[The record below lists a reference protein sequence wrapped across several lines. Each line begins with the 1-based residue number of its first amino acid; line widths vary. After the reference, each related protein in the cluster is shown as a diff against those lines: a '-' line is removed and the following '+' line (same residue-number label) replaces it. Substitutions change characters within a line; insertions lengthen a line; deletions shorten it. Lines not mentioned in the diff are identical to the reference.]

1 MDNQTQSLKIV
12 EQDPWLAPFEHYLQ
26 NRLSWYKMHCRYID
40 DNCNSLGYF
49 SSAHH
54 YFGFNY
60 DQEKKGWWFRE
71 YAPAAHS
78 VSLIGDF
85 NQWSGD
91 ANPLTRLETGTWE
104 IFLDDE
110 TYGERLVAFS
120 RVKLRITSS
129 NGTLDRIPAFIQMA
143 VQDTETYDYSGV
155 FVPKNNYKW
164 KSKFRLPKKFTP
176 HIYEAHPGMAT
187 QDGHVGSWREFADD
201 ILPRVKKLGY
211 NTVQLMAVQE
221 HPYYGSFGYHVSNF
235 YAPSSRFGRPDDLRY
250 LIDKAHG
257 MGIAVVM
264 DLVHS
269 HAVKNIAEGLSHFD
283 GNGELYFI
291 EGPSGIHPG
300 WDSKLF
306 DYGKMYVQQ
315 FLLSNIRYWLEEFH
329 FDGFRFDGVTSM
341 LYYHHGNVAFTSY
354 DTYFGKDTNNSAVL
368 YLQMANTLIHSLY
381 PTALSIAEDMSGM
394 PGACRPIEEGGM
406 GFTHRLAMGLPDYW
420 IKLLRDVRD
429 EDWDMAQMYY
439 SLINRRAGEANIAY
453 AESHDQALVGDKT
466 IAFWLMDKEMY
477 TGMSVFTPSDIV
489 DRGMALHKLIRFITL
504 TLGGEGYLNFMGN
517 EFGHPEWIDFP
528 REGNNWS
535 AHYARRQWDLPDT
548 DHLKYKY
555 LQAFDEKMINF
566 SHDVKLHG
574 LPAPQLL
581 NTDDYNKV
589 IIFSRGEYVFIFSFS
604 PRDSVQGYEFY
615 VPKKGD
621 YKIVFSSDEK
631 EEGGFSRVK
640 MGYKFSSYKKGK
652 NNFLKVYL
660 PTRMCMVLKRTPVSR
675 GKKK

>member
-1 MDNQTQSLKIV
+1 
-12 EQDPWLAPFEHYLQ
+12 
-26 NRLSWYKMHCRYID
+26 
-40 DNCNSLGYF
+40 
-49 SSAHH
+49 
-54 YFGFNY
+54 
-60 DQEKKGWWFRE
+60 
-71 YAPAAHS
+71 
-78 VSLIGDF
+78 
-85 NQWSGD
+85 
-91 ANPLTRLETGTWE
+91 
-104 IFLDDE
+104 
-110 TYGERLVAFS
+110 
-120 RVKLRITSS
+120 
-129 NGTLDRIPAFIQMA
+129 
-143 VQDTETYDYSGV
+143 
-155 FVPKNNYKW
+155 
-164 KSKFRLPKKFTP
+164 
-176 HIYEAHPGMAT
+176 
-187 QDGHVGSWREFADD
+187 
-201 ILPRVKKLGY
+201 
-211 NTVQLMAVQE
+211 
-221 HPYYGSFGYHVSNF
+221 
-235 YAPSSRFGRPDDLRY
+235 
-250 LIDKAHG
+250 
-257 MGIAVVM
+257 
-264 DLVHS
+264 
-269 HAVKNIAEGLSHFD
+269 
-283 GNGELYFI
+283 
-291 EGPSGIHPG
+291 
-300 WDSKLF
+300 
-306 DYGKMYVQQ
+306 
-315 FLLSNIRYWLEEFH
+315 
-329 FDGFRFDGVTSM
+329 
-341 LYYHHGNVAFTSY
+341 
-354 DTYFGKDTNNSAVL
+354 
-368 YLQMANTLIHSLY
+368 
-381 PTALSIAEDMSGM
+381 
-394 PGACRPIEEGGM
+394 
-406 GFTHRLAMGLPDYW
+406 
-420 IKLLRDVRD
+420 
-429 EDWDMAQMYY
+429 MAQMYY

-489 DRGMALHKLIRFITL
+489 DRGIALHKLIRFITL